1 MLHHLM
7 PALFAVAIVVFLE
20 IVCLGAIIPTLPD
33 FVTDVFGGSPVW
45 VGGLFALVAA
55 PKVVLNPAWGRLSD
69 RLGRRP
75 VLALLTVGAMG
86 GSALWALS
94 PTLGGI
100 VGGGLLWL
108 AVSRAVYGVF
118 SAQAAI
124 AFAIASDTSTA
135 EKRAAAMGVLGAA
148 FGVGLTVGFPLGAW
162 VGAASLAAVGWLCL
176 GCEAIALAIIAFAL
190 KETRP
195 APRSGGARA
204 RSEDAAAGASNC
216 RPKHPLPDGRGS
228 LRADTFFALLRS
240 GPLALLIG
248 VVVVLWLGVSVMTP
262 TLRPLTERWYDFEL
276 MDTALAFAVWGV
288 VGLIVQGG
296 AIRPTVRML
305 GERRTFAVGV
315 IVLAASFFVVSTQP
329 RFAGFWIAL
338 VGMAVG
344 GGLAIPAL
352 TGLLSLQ
359 VDPARQGAVH
369 GLNQSATALGRALGY
384 LLGGAMFGQIAPA
397 SPYAAGAAVTL
408 LTLIPLFALGR
419 RLQESRHETEASR

>member
-1 MLHHLM
+1 M

-45 VGGLFALVAA
+45 IGGLFALVAA
-55 PKVVLNPAWGRLSD
+55 PKVVLNPLWGRLSD

-75 VLALLTVGAMG
+75 VLALLTVGAMS

-100 VGGGLLWL
+100 VGGGLVWL
-108 AVSRAVYGVF
+108 AISRGVYGIF

-135 EKRAAAMGVLGAA
+135 DKRAAAMGVLGAA

-162 VGAASLAAVGWLCL
+162 VGEASLASVGWLCL
-176 GCEAIALAIIAFAL
+176 GCETVALGLIAFGL
-190 KETRP
+190 RETRP
-195 APRSGGARA
+195 TPAAPASREGGRA
-204 RSEDAAAGASNC
+204 EVQASEHAS
-216 RPKHPLPDGRGS
+216 PVEPSLDGGGS
-228 LRADTFFALLRS
+228 FAPETLFALLRR
-240 GPLALLIG
+240 GPVAVLIAA
-248 VVVVLWLGVSVMTP
+248 VVVLWLGISVMTP
-262 TLRPLTERWYDFEL
+262 TLRPLTERWYQFEL

-296 AIRPTVRML
+296 AIRPTVRVL

-315 IVLAASFFVVSTQP
+315 IMLAGSFFVVATHP
-329 RFAGFWIAL
+329 GFAGFWLAL

-369 GLNQSATALGRALGY
+369 GVNQSATALGRTLGY
-384 LLGGAMFGQIAPA
+384 LLGGAMFGQIGPA
-397 SPYAAGAAVTL
+397 SPYAAGAAVAL

-419 RLQESRHETEASR
+419 RLHEGGQGGDPG